1 MVTLYVAGQKVGT
14 LADAEKLIPELIAKN
29 QRVEFRDE
37 NGNSVGNLY
46 PTPPLDPNEPLV
58 PWDPSITQQE
68 LERRAK
74 EPGYTFEEVRKM
86 LGWA

>member
-58 PWDPSITQQE
+58 PWDPSITQADIDRV
-68 LERRAK
+68 LA
-74 EPGYTFEEVRKM
+74 EPGFTFDEVKKR
-86 LGWA
+86 LGWQ